1 MALRDYI
8 GETTAYDRKLQLERK
23 DPASW
28 LKSVSAFAN
37 TEGGKL
43 LFGVADDGSPVG
55 LADAQ
60 GDAEAISEASHR
72 VGRRVPSPP
81 AKGLCIRENGTSG
94 CIMLGKVRH
103 SHLPAVFLWNPLY
116 RRAGTARPTHLKL
129 GENTSFS
136 TGNPTISSI
145 GSSSTDTESG
155 TPSKGA
161 IDTITK
167 TDTKTGSKTGSKAA
181 TDAITEV
188 TTDVA
193 PEVRRLAMAI
203 ETETSADRLMELVG
217 IKQRE
222 DFRLR
227 FLKPAIGAGMIE
239 MTQPDSPRSPTQK
252 YRLTAKGKKLASL
265 LASNDNKAAQP

>member
-8 GETTAYDRKLQLERK
+8 GEATAYDRKLQLERK
-23 DPASW
+23 DPSSW

-60 GDAEAISEASHR
+60 GDAEALSEAGHR

-103 SHLPAVFLWNPLY
+103 SHLPAVFLWNPLH

-129 GENTSFS
+129 GGNTSFS
-136 TGNPTISSI
+136 TGNPTISGI

-155 TPSKGA
+155 TPAKGA
-161 IDTITK
+161 VDTITK
-167 TDTKTGSKTGSKAA
+167 TDTKTDTKTISKEAKEILKILAGNRHVSAERLGQMLGLSVSGVRYHLRALTKESLIRRIGSSKTGYW
-181 TDAITEV
+181 EV
-188 TTDVA
+188 V
-193 PEVRRLAMAI
+193 
-203 ETETSADRLMELVG
+203 
-217 IKQRE
+217 K
-222 DFRLR
+222 
-227 FLKPAIGAGMIE
+227 
-239 MTQPDSPRSPTQK
+239 
-252 YRLTAKGKKLASL
+252 
-265 LASNDNKAAQP
+265 